1 MKRDVKVLFAKSD
14 VIGGIF
20 LFLCFLCFDRVQA
33 AESYKV
39 LILNSYHEGYFWT
52 DGLVRGVVST
62 FKNEKIKAEF
72 FIEYMDTRRYSPD
85 ALFTDLQRLYET
97 KYAAMKFDLIVTTDN
112 NALEFVRRCRK
123 TLFPDVPI
131 VFCGLD
137 LTGKAMLEGL
147 EPITGV
153 VEDMGETSTLDVALE
168 LHPSANQLVI
178 VNDKVFNPIS
188 NLPAFVEKFRHY
200 KKVILIEITDYTYE
214 QFLER
219 IKAFGRESIVLL
231 PTRFSDSEG
240 REYTEEEVASVMQ
253 SCKAPIYTN
262 NFLLMGAG
270 PVGGCMNV
278 PAHHGQ
284 IAGEMAIKI
293 LNGVKAGSI
302 PIMHAGPKDFI
313 FDYNQLERFGISNSQ
328 LPANSTV
335 INEPKS
341 FYREYKK
348 QVWFISGVF
357 SILSVLVLLL
367 STDIIKRR
375 RVERKLLDYQGQLKS
390 LASELTLT
398 EERERRRIAM
408 DIHDRISQG
417 LVISKMKLERL
428 RESEASDHVAGELDE
443 VCNLLGQSID
453 SGRLLTFDLGSPILY
468 ELGFEA
474 AVAEWLMEQGRK
486 HNIETEFEDDEEP
499 KPLDVDVRG
508 VLFRMVRE
516 LLFNVVKHA
525 HAKKVKVS
533 VLRDD
538 TFLKVLVADNG
549 NGFEPNRIV
558 RGGRQTGG
566 FGLFSIRERLEQLG
580 GKLDI
585 ESAPGHG
592 CTAII
597 TVPLKRENGEET
609 EK

>member
-1 MKRDVKVLFAKSD
+1 MKRDGKVLFAKLDS
-14 VIGGIF
+14 IGGIF
-20 LFLCFLCFDRVQA
+20 LFLCFLCFGGVQA

-62 FKNEKIKAEF
+62 FEDKKIKAEF

-85 ALFTDLQRLYET
+85 TLFTDLKRLYET
-97 KYAAMKFDLIVTTDN
+97 KYGATKFDLIVTTDN

-137 LTGKAMLEGL
+137 LADKSAIEGL

-153 VEDMGETSTLDVALE
+153 VEDMGEAFTVEAALK
-168 LHPSANQLVI
+168 LHRSAKQLVI
-178 VNDKVFNPIS
+178 VNNKILNPIS
-188 NLPAFVEKFRHY
+188 HLPAFVERFRHD
-200 KKVILIEITDYTYE
+200 KKVVLIEITEYTYE
-214 QFLER
+214 QFLEK
-219 IKAFGRESIVLL
+219 IKTFGRESIVIL

-240 REYTEEEVASVMQ
+240 REYTEEEVANVMQ
-253 SCKAPIYTN
+253 SCEAPVYTN
-262 NFLLMGAG
+262 NFLLMGTG

-278 PAHHGQ
+278 PMHHGQ
-284 IAGEMAIKI
+284 IAAEMGIKI
-293 LNGVKAGSI
+293 LNGEKTGSI

-313 FDYNQLERFGISNSQ
+313 FDHNQLGRFGISTSR
-328 LPANSTV
+328 LPSSSTI

-341 FYREYKK
+341 FYHQYKK
-348 QVWFISGVF
+348 QVWFIAAIFG
-357 SILSVLVLLL
+357 ILSVLVLLL
-367 STDIIKRR
+367 SANIIKRR
-375 RVERKLLDYQGQLKS
+375 RVERKLLDYQAQLKS

-398 EERERRRIAM
+398 EERERRRIAT

-417 LVISKMKLERL
+417 LVISKMKLEQL
-428 RESEASDHVAGELDE
+428 RESEASDHIAGELDE
-443 VCNLLGQSID
+443 VCKMLGQSID

-474 AVAEWLMEQGRK
+474 AVAEWLTEQVRK

-499 KPLDVDVRG
+499 KPLDDDVRG

-516 LLFNVVKHA
+516 LLFNVVKHSG
-525 HAKKVKVS
+525 AKKVKVS

-538 TFLKVLVADNG
+538 ALLKVLVEDNG
-549 NGFEPNRIV
+549 AGFEPNKSARI
-558 RGGRQTGG
+558 GRRTGG

-580 GKLDI
+580 GRLEI
-585 ESAPGHG
+585 ESAPGRG

-597 TVPLKRENGEET
+597 TVPLKCENGKEM